1 MNTDL
6 ILAIL
11 DKFSAGETAELI
23 FRDEGLE
30 LTLRKESALR
40 SVPAAAPV
48 PRQDPSSPKTVPGT
62 VPEAGAV
69 PPFPPVHLGLPSSR
83 AAETGGDRGETIASP
98 IVAVFYPS
106 PQPGAPAF
114 VSSGSRV
121 KTGDTLCI
129 LEAMKMM
136 NHLEAEFDCEIL
148 RVLPSGGDMVEYG
161 QPLFEV
167 KRL

>member
-11 DKFSAGETAELI
+11 DKFSAGEMAELI
-23 FRDEGLE
+23 FRGDGLE
-30 LTLRKESALR
+30 LTLRKESA
-40 SVPAAAPV
+40 VPVATPV
-48 PRQDPSSPKTVPGT
+48 PRQDPSPPKTVPGI

-83 AAETGGDRGETIASP
+83 AAETGGDMGETIASP
-98 IVAVFYPS
+98 IVAVFYASPEPS
-106 PQPGAPAF
+106 AAAF

-148 RVLPSGGDMVEYG
+148 RVLPSSGDMVEYG